1 MKTKILDSFDP
12 KSFEFNLV
20 PYQFFF
26 LFFADRKVTYNFFF
40 FILVCFLKKRVS
52 TVKYDRKNKRIFF
65 LFYKND
71 QSRKEME
78 SLYKKI

>member
-40 FILVCFLKKRVS
+40 LYTGMFFEKKS
-52 TVKYDRKNKRIFF
+52 KYSEI
-65 LFYKND
+65 
-71 QSRKEME
+71 
-78 SLYKKI
+78 